1 MLMLL
6 FIVLMPPLHALL
18 LLPYH
23 VVPGLGDTHMIIVP
37 VVWWV
42 DSTIVRPVEVA
53 LAVAG
58 CNTNVNMG
66 TNV

>member
-6 FIVLMPPLHALL
+6 LVVFMPSLHMLL
-18 LLPYH
+18 LLPYC
-23 VVPGLGDTHMIIVP
+23 VVPGLGGAHMIIVP

-42 DSTIVRPVEVA
+42 DSTVVQPVKVA